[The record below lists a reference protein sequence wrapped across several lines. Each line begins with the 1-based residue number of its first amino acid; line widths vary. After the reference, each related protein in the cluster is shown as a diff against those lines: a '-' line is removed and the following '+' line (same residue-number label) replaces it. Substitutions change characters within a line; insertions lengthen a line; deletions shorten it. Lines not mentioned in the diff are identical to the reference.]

1 MKANMIK
8 RCNNDEQAAEQRRK
22 LREAIAFKKYEFDA
36 HGVEMNQRYDSTAI
50 FKDGQPD
57 PGFVEDEELHYQP
70 TTWPGAR
77 IPHIWLFENST
88 GKKVSTLDLTGK
100 GKFSI
105 ITGIGGED
113 WLVAAKEIEKD
124 TGIFIRTVMIGP
136 RHEIADHTGDWA
148 RASDI
153 SDNGCL
159 LVRPDQHIAWR
170 AHKLTENPT
179 LDMYNAIKLILGL
192 N

>member
-1 MKANMIK
+1 M
-8 RCNNDEQAAEQRRK
+8 
-22 LREAIAFKKYEFDA
+22 
-36 HGVEMNQRYDSTAI
+36 
-50 FKDGQPD
+50 
-57 PGFVEDEELHYQP
+57 
-70 TTWPGAR
+70 
-77 IPHIWLFENST
+77 FENST

-113 WLVAAKEIEKD
+113 WLAAAKEIEKN